1 MLLLPVTAAFVIGT
15 MLGPIAERGASHR
28 IPQWLTALF
37 LVVLLVVAMNAL
49 VVLLA
54 APVGDWVSKAP
65 EIAARLKDK
74 LSLLDYPLQWLRGL
88 RDTLNPQGDHSA
100 PLDLGVSTLI
110 QPALSLLTPAIGF
123 VTPAIGQ
130 LLIFFGTLF
139 FFLSSRTQMRRAI
152 AILFAERE
160 SRLRMLRILNDVE
173 SNLTAYFATVAAI
186 YFVEGL
192 CVAFVSY
199 FVGLPNPAAWGA
211 LAFVLCF
218 IPYIGPGI
226 VILVLFGVGLIQFPT
241 VTQALIAPAFFVAL
255 TTIEGNFITPTIVG
269 RRLTLSPLAVFLS
282 LVFWAW
288 LWGPVGAFL
297 ATPLL
302 IIGLVA
308 AHNFS
313 DRRTRAAGLA
323 RMPNRRGWRRTC
335 RRARERARAGR
346 GTISRMAFRHY
357 FQQSSTSCAT
367 TRRGRRRSCLRSP
380 SGNCSPSSRCC
391 CRPGPR
397 WSRSAR

>member
-1 MLLLPVTAAFVIGT
+1 MDIRRLVARESAVEQEEPLPVTTTASFWRVAAQVATVGIFLLLFGAFLDLARLVLLPVTAAFVIGT
-15 MLGPIAERGASHR
+15 MLGPIAERGANHR
-28 IPQWLTALF
+28 IPQWVTALF
-37 LVVLLVVAMNAL
+37 LVVMLVVAMNAL
-49 VVLLA
+49 VLLLA
-54 APVGDWVSKAP
+54 TPIGDWVRKGP

-123 VTPAIGQ
+123 VTPAISQ

-152 AILFAERE
+152 AILFAGRE
-160 SRLRMLRILNDVE
+160 SRLRTLRVLNEVE
-173 SNLTAYFATVAAI
+173 SSLTAYFATVAAI

-192 CVAFVSY
+192 CVALVSY

-226 VILVLFGVGLIQFPT
+226 VILVLFGAGLIQFPT
-241 VTQALIAPAFFVAL
+241 TTQALIVPAFFVAL
-255 TTIEGNFITPTIVG
+255 TTLEGNFITPTIVG

-288 LWGPVGAFL
+288 MWGPVGAFL

-302 IIGLVA
+302 IVGIVA
-308 AHNFS
+308 AHHLFPADDLS
-313 DRRTRAAGLA
+313 L
-323 RMPNRRGWRRTC
+323 
-335 RRARERARAGR
+335 
-346 GTISRMAFRHY
+346 
-357 FQQSSTSCAT
+357 
-367 TRRGRRRSCLRSP
+367 
-380 SGNCSPSSRCC
+380 
-391 CRPGPR
+391 PG
-397 WSRSAR
+397 